1 MATQE
6 QVLRMIQDKISLQQ
20 AREIIQKEVKE
31 KNKVMETEKEYYKIM
46 NKLRIRS
53 L

>member
-1 MATQE
+1 
-6 QVLRMIQDKISLQQ
+6 MIHDKISLQQ
-20 AREIIQKEVKE
+20 ARETIQKEVKE
-31 KNKVMETEKEYYKIM
+31 KNKVMETEKEYCKIM